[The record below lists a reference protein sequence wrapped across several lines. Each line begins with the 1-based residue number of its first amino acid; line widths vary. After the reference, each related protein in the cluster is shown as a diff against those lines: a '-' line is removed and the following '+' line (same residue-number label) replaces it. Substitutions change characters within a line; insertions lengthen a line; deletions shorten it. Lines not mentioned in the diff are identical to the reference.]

1 MVFFIRS
8 SRKARIDYQTGDG
21 RASERIIWPL
31 ALSFLERSRMVI
43 AWCEL
48 RSDFRCFRVDRMQ
61 SWAEIPERIGRSR
74 MALLSEWRKRE
85 NIPE

>member
-1 MVFFIRS
+1 
-8 SRKARIDYQTGDG
+8 
-21 RASERIIWPL
+21 
-31 ALSFLERSRMVI
+31 
-43 AWCEL
+43 
-48 RSDFRCFRVDRMQ
+48 MQ